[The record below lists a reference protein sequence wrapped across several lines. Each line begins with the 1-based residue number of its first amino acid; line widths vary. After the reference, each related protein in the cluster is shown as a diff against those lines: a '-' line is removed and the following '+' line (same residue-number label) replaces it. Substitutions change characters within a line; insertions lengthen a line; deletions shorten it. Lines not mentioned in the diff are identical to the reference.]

1 MESMWTSMYWCS
13 KGYRRCALHSDP
25 PHRLAVV
32 STRYVLDR
40 LPHPRAWAQRKSL
53 HVDSRSG
60 GTACIPSLGFRPSEG
75 IHTHSTSLNLL
86 ASQPLLTVPARHQP
100 VWCTFPT

>member
-1 MESMWTSMYWCS
+1 VPYTATHHTDW
-13 KGYRRCALHSDP
+13 
-25 PHRLAVV
+25 RLFQQDMS
-32 STRYVLDR
+32 STACHILVHG
-40 LPHPRAWAQRKSL
+40 PSL